1 MLGLGL
7 HFRRRASGV
16 TARVLDKWLAIG
28 FAAALICAPA
38 VARAE
43 DDAGYGDR
51 VKAVVARV
59 MANREFKPGAGCDKI
74 ELCSVLIRQLRA
86 GDFSV
91 IEPIERSERP
101 DMPSYR
107 RIRQKCAKVDP
118 LHLRASHHINVATR
132 NFAMYRLDVPKQTI
146 GGDEILVFR
155 GEHYLPVDRP
165 AGASRDERAVWPGMF
180 VAVGYPSCRQF
191 SNATAQEGDRLA
203 RHNSVNE
210 NDFLS
215 ELVKI
220 GSRYFI
226 INLDP
231 IAAPNQPRA
240 VWWYDLELWDWGPR
254 ADADLR
260 HGRHVYSFSYR
271 PVSVNV
277 TDSEKTQSS
286 AR

>member
-1 MLGLGL
+1 MLAPALPL
-7 HFRRRASGV
+7 RRRRSGV
-16 TARVLDKWLAIG
+16 TSRIGRWFAVGFLATLLG
-28 FAAALICAPA
+28 APA
-38 VARAE
+38 ASRAE
-43 DDAGYGDR
+43 DGPGYGER
-51 VKAVVARV
+51 VKAVLAHV
-59 MANREFKPGAGCDKI
+59 MAGREFKPGAGCDKI
-74 ELCSVLIRQLRA
+74 EFCTTLIAQLRA
-86 GDFSV
+86 GNFTV

-118 LHLRASHHINVATR
+118 LHLRAARHINVATR
-132 NFAMYRLDVPKQTI
+132 DFAMYRLDVPKQTI

-155 GEHYLPVDRP
+155 GGHYVPVDLPRT
-165 AGASRDERAVWPGMF
+165 GREDRAVWPGMF
-180 VAVGYPSCRQF
+180 VAVGFPSCRQF

-210 NDFLS
+210 NDYLS
-215 ELVKI
+215 ELVKVAN
-220 GSRYFI
+220 RYFI

-240 VWWYDLELWDWGPR
+240 VWWYDLEMWDWGPR

-271 PVSVNV
+271 PVSVSV
-277 TDSEKTQSS
+277 TETRSV
-286 AR
+286 R

>member
-1 MLGLGL
+1 L
-7 HFRRRASGV
+7 AVGV
-16 TARVLDKWLAIG
+16 W
-28 FAAALICAPA
+28 AALLCAPMPL
-38 VARAE
+38 RAE
-43 DDAGYGDR
+43 DTEGYGGR
-51 VKAVVARV
+51 VKAVLARV

-74 ELCSVLIRQLRA
+74 ELCTQIIAQLRA

-118 LHLRASHHINVATR
+118 LHLRASRHINVATR
-132 NFAMYRLDVPKQTI
+132 NFAMYRLDVPKQLI

-155 GEHYLPVDRP
+155 GEHYVPVDLPRT
-165 AGASRDERAVWPGMF
+165 GREERAVWPGMF
-180 VAVGYPSCRQF
+180 VAVGFPSCRQF

-210 NDFLS
+210 NDYLS
-215 ELVKI
+215 ELVKV
-220 GSRYFI
+220 GNRYFI

-240 VWWYDLELWDWGPR
+240 VWWYDLEMWDWGPR

-277 TDSEKTQSS
+277 TDNAQPA